1 MAGSRFRNNSIE
13 VAFGRLVERGGIVM
27 PKLETGTVCRRLLLK
42 VALIVLFS
50 ILSYLVLAGIKLS
63 NGAAAEPS
71 AIVTLSEGETRSLGW
86 DPAGL
91 EKVLTYLGGLSS
103 DSMLIVTN
111 GRTVMAYGD
120 PSRRFHLHSIRKSFL
135 NALIGS
141 QVGSKPGEIDLDA
154 TLAELGIDD
163 SPDPLTPLQKQATVR
178 HLLMS
183 VSGINHA
190 AAAEAGLTAEKQRRL
205 GTGENPPG
213 SIWAYNNWDYNVLTS
228 LFEQT
233 AGQGV
238 ARAFEQRIAAPLGM
252 QDFAPSDVDYAEA
265 PELSQHRAAMF
276 HMSARDLARFGQ
288 LYLDKGAAGGQ
299 RVLSETWIAQIQEA
313 AVATGNGGLR
323 NRQGFLWWLPAAE
336 TGLPEG
342 SFWAWGLGQQALFV
356 IPAWDSVIVHQSD
369 TTAFRKRF
377 FALIREEGLA
387 PAEAFEKLALSC
399 HQTAGAPSDF
409 CIHDRFILRREFA
422 QLLMHVAAARGEK

>member
-1 MAGSRFRNNSIE
+1 MAGSRIRYSLIGA
-13 VAFGRLVERGGIVM
+13 AFSRSVERGGIAM
-27 PKLETGTVCRRLLLK
+27 PKLETGTVCRRLMLK
-42 VALIVLFS
+42 ALLIVLFS

-63 NGAAAEPS
+63 NGSAAEPH
-71 AIVTLSEGETRSLGW
+71 AVLRLSEGDTRSLGW

-91 EKVLTYLGGLSS
+91 EKVLAYLGGLSS
-103 DSMLIVTN
+103 DTMMVVTN
-111 GRTVMAYGD
+111 GRTVLAYGD
-120 PSRRFHLHSIRKSFL
+120 LSRPYHLHSIRKSLL
-135 NALIGS
+135 NALIGL
-141 QVGSKPGEIDLDA
+141 QIGSKTGEIDLDA
-154 TLAELGIDD
+154 TLAELGIYDR
-163 SPDPLTPLQKQATVR
+163 PDPLTSLQKQATVR

-213 SIWAYNNWDYNVLTS
+213 RIWAYNNWDYNVLTS
-228 LFEQT
+228 LFEET
-233 AGQGV
+233 AGQSI
-238 ARAFEQRIAAPLGM
+238 ARAFDQRVAGPIGM
-252 QDFAPSDVDYAEA
+252 QDFTPSDVDYAEA
-265 PELSQHRAAMF
+265 PHLSRHRAAMF

-288 LYLDKGAAGGQ
+288 LYLDKGIAGGE
-299 RVLSETWIAQIQEA
+299 RILPETWIAQILEA

-323 NRQGFLWWLPAAE
+323 DRQGYLWWLPAAE

-369 TTAFRKRF
+369 TTAFRERF

-387 PAEAFEKLALSC
+387 PPAALEKLVLSC
-399 HQTAGAPSDF
+399 HQAGGTPSDF
-409 CIHDRFILRREFA
+409 CAHDRFILRREFA
-422 QLLMHVAAARGEK
+422 QLVKHVVAARGEK